1 MSDLRTEYDQVM
13 QRIISAKNYADKWHK
28 NIDKWRA
35 LYDMRSVSG
44 QISDEYRDPT
54 HTNSVDLAVG
64 IMLANK
70 IRYHAFGFNPS
81 KREQQDTGKIEKI
94 IQATWD
100 INDQREERSNSYE
113 LILNFVRDGGGVI
126 YSVLDPVIANAGL
139 TSIEV
144 IDPET
149 EEGVRPIPALS
160 ESPIRVQIV
169 DPRKVF
175 MMPGGPKRWLLVGRS
190 EDMSVLDAQINYP
203 DADFSKYGHLTDYDK
218 SVTMGIFMDVW
229 DYVTKEGKVFVRNTV
244 LFDNTP
250 LMGPRV
256 MEGYTELPY
265 TIQFFKPT
273 NTNPESWMNIMSAQS
288 SSVELLERAVNRR
301 SKQIDIFTALPLVS
315 KTQTGRVVQVDGSL
329 FNHVNLGTD
338 ESIEFPRWQGNAPDV
353 QMHVDFL
360 RARVNQSGFSEVM
373 FGMGGDS
380 AGYAMAQQGDQNRIR
395 LEQPI
400 AHLELLLTTW
410 ARKALALLSQF
421 VNGHAILAY
430 GQYKGKN
437 FNEPIM
443 VDDFK
448 GYAVSVEIRPSF
460 PAEETRKV
468 AMATQSRGML
478 SDYSIMERYFDIE
491 QPEDEQE
498 RKLAEVIA
506 ANPMVIQYTIMS
518 ELTEMAEGGDEVAAK
533 VLQTME
539 EQSREG
545 EGGGRPKDPSNAM
558 QFSGMPSPTGAL
570 TSQEQGGQPKGQS
583 STDKMA
589 RATGASPNMSGG
601 I

>member
-1 MSDLRTEYDQVM
+1 MEDTRTEYNQVM
-13 QRIISAKNYADKWHK
+13 QRILSAKKYADDWHK

-35 LYDMRSVSG
+35 LYDMRPSSS

-54 HTNSVDLAVG
+54 HTNAVDLAVG

-100 INDQREERSNSYE
+100 VNDQREERSNYYE
-113 LILNFVRDGGGVI
+113 LFLNFIRDGGGVL
-126 YSVLDPVIANAGL
+126 YSVFDPALANEKL
-139 TSIEV
+139 TTIEV
-144 IDPET
+144 IDPEV
-149 EEGVRPIPALS
+149 EEGVRPVSAIS
-160 ESPIRVQIV
+160 ESPIRVQVV

-175 MMPGGPKRWLLVGRS
+175 MIPGGPKRWLLIGRS
-190 EDMSVLDAQINYP
+190 ESMSVLDAQINYP
-203 DADFSKYGHLTDYDK
+203 EADLSKYGHLSDFDK
-218 SVTMGIFMDVW
+218 STTMGVFMDVW
-229 DYVTKEGKVFVRNTV
+229 DYITKEGKVVVRNTV
-244 LFDNTP
+244 LFDDTP
-250 LMGPRV
+250 LMGPRI
-256 MEGYTELPY
+256 MTGYKELPY
-265 TIQFFKPT
+265 TIQLFKPT
-273 NTNPESWMNIMSAQS
+273 GSNPASWMNIMSAQA

-329 FNHVNLGTD
+329 FNHVQLGPD
-338 ESIEFPRWQGNAPDV
+338 ESIEFPKWQGNAPDV

-373 FGMGGDS
+373 FGMSGDS
-380 AGYAMAQQGDQNRIR
+380 AGYAISQQSDQNRIR

-400 AHLELLLTTW
+400 AHMELLLTTW
-410 ARKALALLSQF
+410 ARKALVLLSEF
-421 VNGHAILAY
+421 ASGRAILAY
-430 GQYKGKN
+430 GQYKGRD
-437 FNEPIM
+437 FNEPIL
-443 VDDFK
+443 VDDFS

-468 AMATQSRGML
+468 AMASQSRGLL

-498 RKLAEVIA
+498 RKLTEIIA

-518 ELTEMAEGGDEVAAK
+518 ELTEMATDGDEIAAK
-533 VLQTME
+533 VLEIME
-539 EQSREG
+539 KQNQEG
-545 EGGGRPKDPSNAM
+545 QGGGRPEEPVDQA
-558 QFSGMPSPTGAL
+558 QFSNMPSATGAL
-570 TSQEQGGQPKGQS
+570 TSQEQGGSPAGQS
-583 STDKMA
+583 SADQMR
-589 RATGASPNMSGG
+589 RAAGASPNMNGG
-601 I
+601 V